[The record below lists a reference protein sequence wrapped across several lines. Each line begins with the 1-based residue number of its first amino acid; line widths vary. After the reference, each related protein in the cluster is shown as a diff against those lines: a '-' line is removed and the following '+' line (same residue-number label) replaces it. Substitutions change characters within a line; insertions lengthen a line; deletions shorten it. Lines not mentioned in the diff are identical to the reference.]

1 MREAAGLAVRY
12 ERGKGSAVLDHS
24 EQKLLA
30 YRSHFVDFGT
40 LLILCAVVG
49 VIAGLG
55 AAGFHYLLSLSK
67 HLFLDGMAGY
77 RPSGP
82 TGELPLFSESAR
94 PLSRLVLLFLP
105 AVGGL
110 VSGII
115 VYLLAP
121 EAEGHGTD
129 AAIDA
134 YHFHDG
140 KIRARVPFIKTI
152 ASAITMGTGGSAGR
166 EGPIA
171 QIGAGLGSN
180 IAGWLGLSAR
190 QRRTLMVAGMGAGIG
205 AIFRAPLA
213 GALFAAEVLYRDMDL
228 EPEVVAP
235 AILSSIVA
243 YSTFGSIFGWHAL
256 FDTPNFRFRTP
267 LELGP
272 YLILGLVVA
281 LGGRTYPQVFYGI
294 RNWFKALGI
303 PTWLKPALGGLM
315 VGVVGLFVPSALSTG
330 FGVVQNAF
338 QGQGTVL
345 ALLAIAAAKMLTT
358 SLTVGSGG
366 SGGVFGPAVVIGG
379 ALGGAVGL
387 VFHAWQPALVPDPG
401 AFAMVGMAG
410 FFSAAAHVPISTG
423 IMVREMTG
431 NYHPLVPTMFVC
443 MLGFLLVRRH
453 SIYEKQLPARAASP
467 THQRQII
474 RTLLERTTVSDI
486 LALRPSPAPEPVSE
500 RTPLPVVIERFAA
513 SGQTCLPV
521 LDGNDALVGVISFQ
535 AVQQALGARGALA
548 NLVVARELATPAITV
563 SSNQSLYSALA
574 TMSEFDSKELIVV
587 EPVGEKS
594 KVVAI
599 LTSGDINAIYDE
611 QILNPPPQEQ
621 TTGMA
626 LGQAFK
632 RWIPKAWLPTKE
644 G

>member
-1 MREAAGLAVRY
+1 VPDQPE
-12 ERGKGSAVLDHS
+12 D
-24 EQKLLA
+24 KLLA
-30 YRSHFVDFGT
+30 FRSHFVDFGT
-40 LLILCAVVG
+40 LLFLCAIVG

-55 AAGFHYLLSLSK
+55 GAGFHYLLSLSK

-82 TGELPLFSESAR
+82 AGEIPLFAESAR
-94 PLSRLVLLFLP
+94 PLSRLILFFLP

-110 VSGII
+110 ASGIL
-115 VYLLAP
+115 VYLVAP

-140 KIRARVPFIKTI
+140 KIRARVPFVKAL

-190 QRRTLMVAGMGAGIG
+190 QRRTLMIAGMGAGIG

-256 FDTPNFRFRTP
+256 LDTPSFRFRTP

-272 YLILGLVVA
+272 YLVLGLVVA
-281 LGGRTYPQVFYGI
+281 MGGRVYPQVFYGI
-294 RNWFKALGI
+294 RNWFKALDI
-303 PTWLKPALGGLM
+303 PTWLKPAVGGLM
-315 VGVVGLFVPSALSTG
+315 VGAVGLFFPSALSTG
-330 FGVVQNAF
+330 FGVLQNAV

-345 ALLAIAAAKMLTT
+345 ALLAIAGAKMLTT

-387 VFHAWQPALVPDPG
+387 VFHAWQPALVPEPG

-410 FFSAAAHVPISTG
+410 FFSAAAHVPISTV
-423 IMVREMTG
+423 IMVSEMTG
-431 NYHPLVPTMFVC
+431 NYHLLVPTMFVC

-453 SIYEKQLPARAASP
+453 TIYEKQLPARASSP

-474 RTLLERTTVSDI
+474 RTLLERTTVKDI
-486 LALRPSPAPEPVSE
+486 LALRPSPPPEPVSE
-500 RTPLPVVIERFAA
+500 RTQLPVVIERFAA

-521 LDGNDALVGVISFQ
+521 VDGNDSLVGVISFQ
-535 AVQQALGARGALA
+535 AVQQALGSRGALA
-548 NLVVARELATPAITV
+548 NLVVARELAMPAVTV
-563 SSNQSLYSALA
+563 TSDQSLYSALA
-574 TMSEFDSKELIVV
+574 KMSEFDSKELIVV
-587 EPVGEKS
+587 EPSDGKS

-611 QILNPPPQEQ
+611 QILNPPQQEPA
-621 TTGMA
+621 TGVA

-632 RWIPKAWLPTKE
+632 RWLPKGWLPKKE
-644 G
+644 V